1 MNSGFLLGNKIID
14 VVFISAM
21 IAQLYKCFSPIFKG
35 KKIDF
40 SRIFSTGGMPS
51 SHSSSTMALS
61 VSVGIVKGF
70 NSVEFAIALVFA
82 IVTMYDAT
90 GIRQEAGKHAKILNS
105 IIEEKR
111 FLDKE
116 EIKELKEFLGHTPLE
131 VFIGALLGILVS
143 LLMKGYLLS

>member
-1 MNSGFLLGNKIID
+1 MGNKIID